1 MKNNFSKKRKGTSY
15 LEGNVVYLV
24 FLLVFAVLA
33 MVFLLR
39 YENGAWFWEQ
49 YYSYNIARAINQA
62 DEGGEFVLDMDHAV
76 EIARKNGLK
85 EFENLVFVDSEKQ
98 EVKVSLQEG
107 KYTIY
112 PYTRNVEVLSVE
124 LADSPRGYKLSIVT
138 EAGR

>member
-1 MKNNFSKKRKGTSY
+1 MKDNFLKKRKGTSY

-24 FLLVFAVLA
+24 FLLVFVVLA

-62 DEGGEFVLDMDHAV
+62 DSGGEFVLDMDHAV

-85 EFENLVFVDSEKQ
+85 EFENLVLIDSEKQ

-112 PYTRNVEVLSVE
+112 PYTKNVKVLSAK
-124 LADSPRGYKLSIVT
+124 LSDSPRGYKLSIVI
-138 EAGR
+138 EERK